1 MLKRVREYQLKT
13 LYGLLFYCKMYKQFP
28 HNPLTNLSR
37 TFYKSMCEKWLDVLL
52 YAHEHKCSSLF
63 WCPKNVREN
72 QIQIISMATRGI
84 YILTNCIQKIFAP
97 VLFSPLSPSF
107 WAFWANSI
115 VSYYL
120 SLTWAQ
126 LCLGE
131 FKTRQNCLQYS
142 NNKAEETSLSEY
154 TGIQVAIYSLL
165 LHIFVVQK
173 MMWYIWCVYILRL

>member
-1 MLKRVREYQLKT
+1 MGEGVGGVKESKRVPIKT
-13 LYGLLFYCKMYKQFP
+13 LYGLLFNCKMYKQFP
-28 HNPLTNLSR
+28 HNPWTHLSR

-120 SLTWAQ
+120 SLTSTVFGRIQDETKLFAV
-126 LCLGE
+126 
-131 FKTRQNCLQYS
+131 FKQ
-142 NNKAEETSLSEY
+142 
-154 TGIQVAIYSLL
+154 
-165 LHIFVVQK
+165 
-173 MMWYIWCVYILRL
+173 

>member
-1 MLKRVREYQLKT
+1 MLKRVREYQLKRYMDYCLIARCINNFHIT
-13 LYGLLFYCKMYKQFP
+13 HWLY
-28 HNPLTNLSR
+28 NLSR

-120 SLTWAQ
+120 SLTSTVFGRIQDETKLFAV
-126 LCLGE
+126 
-131 FKTRQNCLQYS
+131 FKQ
-142 NNKAEETSLSEY
+142 
-154 TGIQVAIYSLL
+154 
-165 LHIFVVQK
+165 
-173 MMWYIWCVYILRL
+173 

>member
-1 MLKRVREYQLKT
+1 
-13 LYGLLFYCKMYKQFP
+13 MYKQFP

-37 TFYKSMCEKWLDVLL
+37 TFYKSMWEKWLDVLL

-115 VSYYL
+115 VSL
-120 SLTWAQ
+120 SLFNLNCVWANSRRD
-126 LCLGE
+126 
-131 FKTRQNCLQYS
+131 KTVCSIQTIKLKRHHYQNILVYRW
-142 NNKAEETSLSEY
+142 LY
-154 TGIQVAIYSLL
+154 TLYCCIYLL
-165 LHIFVVQK
+165 
-173 MMWYIWCVYILRL
+173 YRRWCGTFDACIY